1 MICNLKGWFK
11 HQVREALRQAIL
23 VKPRNRKDM
32 GGIENGVEYEHTVAL
47 IRSKEFTCEDQE
59 LLRRILQGN
68 MFTKDRTSHIKTR
81 EAINKW

>member
-1 MICNLKGWFK
+1 MPLKGLFK

-47 IRSKEFTCEDQE
+47 IRSKELSYDDQDW
-59 LLRRILQGN
+59 LRCILQGN

-81 EAINKW
+81 EAINI